1 MATTH
6 KVGIADD
13 GKEAGLKV
21 ELLNEKRTSSFS
33 VEPDNTPLY
42 RRFNNANLGEA
53 DGRDTLRF
61 YETYVMNI

>member
-1 MATTH
+1 MRLALTISMLQTLKMWLLHH

-42 RRFNNANLGEA
+42 RRFNNEIV
-53 DGRDTLRF
+53 R
-61 YETYVMNI
+61 